1 MAEQKNT
8 ERNGSWNEDGFSND
22 VLSSFRSDE
31 QSGAREQKL
40 DSCSREAG
48 DSGSLSGQSLT
59 YGKDSNITDEQDA
72 SKQAG
77 KKPKHFHFI
86 WIPCIFI
93 FIGFYFFL
101 FIAGNHNGDKEDS
114 DDRGHYSY
122 PDRKENVPEQDTLFT
137 EARVSPEDG
146 DHDYE
151 VIIDVSDIE
160 GLCASEQDYW
170 SSVYFDFDWVS
181 IPFMLSDTVMSHQ
194 VMKLML
200 LWRVRWTLLRVS

>member
-40 DSCSREAG
+40 DSGSREAG

-59 YGKDSNITDEQDA
+59 YGKDSIITDEQDA

-114 DDRGHYSY
+114 DDRGITLIRTGRRMYRNRIHYLQKQGFHLKTGITIMRS
-122 PDRKENVPEQDTLFT
+122 
-137 EARVSPEDG
+137 
-146 DHDYE
+146 
-151 VIIDVSDIE
+151 
-160 GLCASEQDYW
+160 
-170 SSVYFDFDWVS
+170 
-181 IPFMLSDTVMSHQ
+181 
-194 VMKLML
+194 
-200 LWRVRWTLLRVS
+200 